1 MKHKPSVSYV
11 EGLHKRLAD
20 PEYAIGFLNECLQDE
35 DERAFLLALH
45 DVAQVH
51 GGLGQ
56 LARKAKLSR
65 EHLYRMLS
73 KKGNPGL
80 HNVRLL
86 VGALGYKLTLRKA

>member
-1 MKHKPSVSYV
+1 MKYKPSVSYV
-11 EGLHKRLAD
+11 ESLHKRLAD
-20 PEYAIGFLNECLQDE
+20 PEYALGFLNTCLQD
-35 DERAFLLALH
+35 DDDGTFLLALH

-56 LARKAKLSR
+56 IARKAKLSR

-80 HNVRLL
+80 RNIKLL
-86 VGALGYKLTLRKA
+86 VEALGYKLTLRKA